1 MLDAAAKNLSM
12 IYQIVIT
19 SCLSTGARRLSPS
32 SYCSQEVNT
41 LALNLSQVMRQTQ
54 RLIMTPQMQQS
65 IQLLQL
71 NSIELEQMIQEEML
85 ENPFLELSDDEENLR
100 SKVDE
105 SGPEDMILMPPDS
118 GLSDQEKE
126 KVSNSEE
133 PSEFEYTAPDEQFSD
148 FDPSIDR
155 METKSTPDDF
165 EHFEQNDV
173 DWNNEYYDSDTSAY
187 ASTHE
192 DVEEND
198 FTTYTSIGMNLND
211 MLMRQ
216 LRLSTLD
223 GKEFEIGE
231 FIVGNLNGDG
241 FLECGLDNQCLMLGY
256 PPDLISVKGSIKS
269 DDRLRNILE
278 KLQGEGNRE
287 HIEQLKRKQL
297 VASIVGELLKIS
309 ADEAMALSRNEW
321 MRFLI
326 ARRLR
331 MDSEEALQITKEEL
345 VLKTIAS
352 RLKTDEQTVF
362 DVLEVIQEFEPTGV
376 GARNLA
382 ECLRLQCE
390 EREIRNKLLYI
401 ILDDHL
407 EDLQQKR
414 FREIARA
421 LEVNESQV
429 QEVFHI
435 ISRLDPRPGQ
445 STSNDTPRYITPDV
459 YVKKVEGK
467 YMYFLNEGDAG
478 KLRVATNYQEMVE
491 KRQKGQRLP
500 RGAKKHAMEV
510 AAAHAAA
517 DELRAA
523 AHLNAH
529 NNGTVLALEDE
540 PGFGEELPVDDH
552 KVYAHEKFKNAVWLI
567 KNIEKRKSTVLRV
580 TEAIMNYQND
590 FLDKGI
596 EHLHP
601 LTLRNIAEVVG
612 MHEST
617 IARVTTGKYVETP
630 RGIFQLKYFFSS
642 GLETDS
648 GDDASSRSIKEM
660 ITQMI
665 DNENEKKPL
674 SDQKIADLLK
684 TKGIQIARRTVA
696 KYREQLKIL
705 PAKLRKSVAKKVK

>member
-1 MLDAAAKNLSM
+1 M
-12 IYQIVIT
+12 
-19 SCLSTGARRLSPS
+19 
-32 SYCSQEVNT
+32 
-41 LALNLSQVMRQTQ
+41 ALNLSQVMRQSQ

-100 SKVDE
+100 SKVDDPGAEE
-105 SGPEDMILMPPDS
+105 SLPEIADS

-126 KVSNSEE
+126 RLKSVEE
-133 PSEFEYTAPDEQFSD
+133 SDDSDYTRPEDQFSD
-148 FDPSIDR
+148 LDPNVER
-155 METKSTPDDF
+155 MEAKSTDNDF
-165 EHFEQNDV
+165 EQFEQNDV

-198 FTTYTSIGMNLND
+198 FTTYTAIAMSLTD
-211 MLMRQ
+211 SLMRQ
-216 LRLSTLD
+216 LRLSTLE

-231 FIVGNLNGDG
+231 FIVGNLNSDG
-241 FLECGLDNQCLMLGY
+241 FVECGLDNQCLMLGY
-256 PPDLISVKGSIKS
+256 PPDLISIKGSIKA
-269 DDRLRNILE
+269 DDRLRDILE
-278 KLQGEGNRE
+278 KLQGPGNRE
-287 HIEQLKRKQL
+287 HIDQLKRKQL

-309 ADEAMALSRNEW
+309 ADEAMAMSRNEW
-321 MRFLI
+321 MRLLI

-331 MDSEEALQITKEEL
+331 MSPKKVMEMSKEEL
-345 VLKTIAS
+345 VLHTIAS
-352 RLKTDEQTVF
+352 RLKTDDQTVF
-362 DVLEVIQEFEPTGV
+362 DVLEVVQEFEPTGV

-390 EREIRNKLLYI
+390 EKGIRNRLLYI
-401 ILDDHL
+401 ILEDQL

-421 LEVNESQV
+421 LDVTESQV

-478 KLRVATNYQEMVE
+478 KLRVAKSYQEMVE

-500 RGAKKHAMEV
+500 RGAKKQALEMAAAV
-510 AAAHAAA
+510 AAA
-517 DELRAA
+517 EEQRA
-523 AHLNAH
+523 
-529 NNGTVLALEDE
+529 NGAVPGTPALALDDDDSVSVPTSNYNGEFPLDE
-540 PGFGEELPVDDH
+540 H

-590 FLDKGI
+590 FLEKGI

-665 DNENEKKPL
+665 EGENEKKPL
-674 SDQKIADLLK
+674 SDQKIADMLK
-684 TKGIQIARRTVA
+684 VKGIQIARRTVA